1 VTTKKERK
9 RLRKNISNIIHG
21 KYPEKNYKK
30 ALKDKRK
37 SRMKEGKQMVQL
49 QPLPWTRAS

>member
-1 VTTKKERK
+1 MTTKKERK